1 MTRTWVLA
9 LCVLAACR
17 GGGRELHS
25 PAAVRAAYLDAL
37 AKDDPKAAYALLAPQ
52 LRRRV
57 PYESFAARWRA
68 DAAERAAIVEA
79 ARASSKGRDRVAV
92 ARRATTVHEGGVVL
106 HWAKIGK
113 QWYVVDGLPGDP
125 RASTPAEAIR
135 GFLAAIARAELGGAQ
150 RYLSD
155 ELAGRMREDF
165 AARVDAIEAALE
177 VPGAIELS
185 DDLSRAQL
193 RYEPQRV
200 LTLEQTP
207 RGWTITGL
215 E

>member
-1 MTRTWVLA
+1 VTRALLLLA
-9 LCVLAACR
+9 CVLAGCR
-17 GGGRELHS
+17 GGRELHS
-25 PAAVRAAYLDAL
+25 PTAVREAYLDAL

-57 PYESFAARWRA
+57 PYPTFEARWRA
-68 DAAERAAIVEA
+68 DAAERAAILEA
-79 ARASSKGRDRVAV
+79 GRAASKGRDRVAV
-92 ARRATTVHEGGVVL
+92 ARRATTVHDGGVVL
-106 HWAKIGK
+106 HWAKLGK
-113 QWYVVDGLPGDP
+113 QWFVVDGLPGDP

-135 GFLAAIARAELGGAQ
+135 GFLAAIAKAELGGAQ

-155 ELAGRMREDF
+155 ELATRMREDF
-165 AARVDAIEAALE
+165 AARVDAIEAALQ

-185 DDLSRAQL
+185 EDLSRAQL